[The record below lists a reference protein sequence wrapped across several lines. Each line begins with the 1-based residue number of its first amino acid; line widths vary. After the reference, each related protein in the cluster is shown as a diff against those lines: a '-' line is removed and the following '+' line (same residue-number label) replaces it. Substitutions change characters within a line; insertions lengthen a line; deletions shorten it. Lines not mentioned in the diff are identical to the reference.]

1 MSTDRI
7 TMTMDEDLAAAV
19 RAAAGRAGVSVSAW
33 LTKAA
38 ADKLRNE
45 LLGIA
50 LDAWEKEQ
58 GPLTEEE
65 LAQAAAT
72 LGLPRRSAGNAA

>member
-1 MSTDRI
+1 MSTERI

-33 LTKAA
+33 VTKAA

-50 LDAWEKEQ
+50 LDEWEREQ
-58 GPLTEEE
+58 GPMTEEE
-65 LAQAAAT
+65 LAQAAET
-72 LGLPRRSAGNAA
+72 LGLPRHSAGSAA